1 MYLVYL
7 TIGSIV
13 KYLAKINQVI
23 FRQPNVLL
31 FCLALGYNH
40 CMKQEKKDGEEKP
53 AARLRAGDAD
63 ARKQAAALMGSATT
77 PKKAASSAANGK
89 LGGKR
94 MTPMSEINC
103 TCGAGDVTV
112 SAEGKPLHPTTCPR
126 GRVIRYRLTKGLPL
140 T

>member
-1 MYLVYL
+1 
-7 TIGSIV
+7 
-13 KYLAKINQVI
+13 
-23 FRQPNVLL
+23 
-31 FCLALGYNH
+31 
-40 CMKQEKKDGEEKP
+40 MKKEKNGEEKT
-53 AARLRAGDAD
+53 AAQLRAGDTA

-77 PKKAASSAANGK
+77 PRKAASSAANGK

-94 MTPMSEINC
+94 MTPMSEIAC

-112 SAEGKPLHPTTCPR
+112 DDAGKPLHPTTCPR